1 MTRRVHRQTQLFL
14 HRIKGGASGSP
25 THSADVDNEDVAH
38 ARKSIGF
45 DVSEAGVGVAIDV
58 ARQMRLLA
66 RASTSTKGD
75 ALAALEMAKDFLGE
89 RHVRGSSFG
98 GKSG

>member
-1 MTRRVHRQTQLFL
+1 MTSLSAALSVTRGVRVDLQ
-14 HRIKGGASGSP
+14 P
-25 THSADVDNEDVAH
+25 HSAVVDNEDIDH
-38 ARKSIGF
+38 TRKSIGF
-45 DVSEAGVGVAIDV
+45 DISEAGIGSAIDV

-66 RASTSTKGD
+66 RASTPAKGD
-75 ALAALEMAKDFLGE
+75 ALAALEIAKDFLGE